1 MGLSPH
7 SHRGT
12 REPAFTSMYVHTHIR
27 ISNFEF
33 YLKSDTLGLKNKRQE
48 VWLLVEKTQTSQ
60 NCQEPPSP
68 LQGCSREEDDSPVTD
83 PSPKLC
89 SHAKQLHPPSAQ
101 GSVAAVKFQPCC
113 QLMAT
118 AYLREINNKLSQI
131 LLFLSSSTEP
141 GDHIPAENTRETGCR
156 VPQSLSAGQYS
167 AVAINRPQPGDPFST
182 QSDSDQ

>member
-1 MGLSPH
+1 MSPD

-12 REPAFTSMYVHTHIR
+12 REPAFTSTYVHTHIR

-33 YLKSDTLGLKNKRQE
+33 YLKSDTLGLKNKKQE
-48 VWLLVEKTQTSQ
+48 GVWLLVEKTQTSQ

-68 LQGCSREEDDSPVTD
+68 LRGCSREEGDSPVTD

-131 LLFLSSSTEP
+131 LLFLSPSTEP

-156 VPQSLSAGQYS
+156 VPRSLLAGQYS
-167 AVAINRPQPGDPFST
+167 AVAINRP
-182 QSDSDQ
+182 